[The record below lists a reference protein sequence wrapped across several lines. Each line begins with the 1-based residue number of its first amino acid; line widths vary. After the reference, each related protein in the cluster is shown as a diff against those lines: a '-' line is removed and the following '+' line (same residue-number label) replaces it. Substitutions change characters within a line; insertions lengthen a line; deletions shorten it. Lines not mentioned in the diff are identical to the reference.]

1 MPVALQLLGPG
12 QPANQFFWA
21 VDQHGNMLRANPILP
36 LLVFNRQQGNL
47 LAVLFAY
54 ETYVKI

>member
-12 QPANQFFWA
+12 QPANQLFWA
-21 VDQHGNMLRANPILP
+21 VDQHRNVLRANPELAV
-36 LLVFNRQQGNL
+36 LVFNRQQGNL

-54 ETYVKI
+54 EAYVKI